1 VNNVLVPRTT
11 RVALAVAIALS
22 IMPIVTGQDTPK
34 RAPTAV
40 APKPVKI
47 VKATYTPEARAAKI
61 QGTVVVEAVVLAD
74 GTVGTVKVSRS
85 LDTKFGLDTQALTAT
100 KQWTFT
106 PGTLDGKPVAVVVSI
121 EQVFFL
127 R

>member
-1 VNNVLVPRTT
+1 MNSAYER
-11 RVALAVAIALS
+11 A
-22 IMPIVTGQDTPK
+22 PK
-34 RAPTAV
+34 RAALAAVFAIAGTTLIHAQDTAKTRGAV
-40 APKPVKI
+40 PPKPIKI

-61 QGTVVVEAVVLAD
+61 QGTVVVEAVVLPD
-74 GTVGTVKVSRS
+74 GTVGNVKVSRS

-106 PGTLDGKPVAVVVSI
+106 PGTIDGKPVAVVVSI